1 MIDFIPMR
9 VDSGQTAPYGRY
21 PGVLP
26 LLNSVI

>member
-1 MIDFIPMR
+1 MIDFISIR
-9 VDSGQTAPYGRY
+9 VNSCQAAPDGRY